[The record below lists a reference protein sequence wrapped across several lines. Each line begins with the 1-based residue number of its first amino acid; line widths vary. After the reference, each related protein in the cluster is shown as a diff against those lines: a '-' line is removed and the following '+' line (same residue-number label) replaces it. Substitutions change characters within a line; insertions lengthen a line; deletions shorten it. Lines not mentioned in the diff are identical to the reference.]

1 MSSKCK
7 GLSLLA
13 VLLLMVALGSAPMA
27 AQITYSNFN
36 SVAGLALNGTA
47 AQATS
52 GNQQVL
58 RLTPDVSAHV
68 SGTAWFQTQQQSVA
82 AGFTTTFQFQ
92 ISHDPENGNGP
103 ADGLAFVIQNSSGD
117 GFGTAALG
125 GAGGSIGYGVGDSE
139 DPGTAIPNSLA
150 IEFDT

>member
-1 MSSKCK
+1 RIMSSKCK

-36 SVAGLALNGTA
+36 RVAGLALNGTA

-92 ISHDPENGNGP
+92 TSHNPENGNGP
-103 ADGLAFVIQNSSGD
+103 ADGL
-117 GFGTAALG
+117 
-125 GAGGSIGYGVGDSE
+125 
-139 DPGTAIPNSLA
+139 
-150 IEFDT
+150 